1 MVNRESIDTKIR
13 QSGELYATTIV
24 DRITQVYP
32 DLDPTLIDIIKE
44 LSMTGYI
51 DGATMI
57 LDALDRLKSKE
68 EK

>member
-1 MVNRESIDTKIR
+1 MVNRESINAKIR
-13 QSGELYATTIV
+13 QSGELYASTIV
-24 DRITQVYP
+24 DRITTVYP
-32 DLDPTLIDIIKE
+32 DLDPTLIDVIKE

-57 LDALDRLKSKE
+57 LDTLDRIKSKE